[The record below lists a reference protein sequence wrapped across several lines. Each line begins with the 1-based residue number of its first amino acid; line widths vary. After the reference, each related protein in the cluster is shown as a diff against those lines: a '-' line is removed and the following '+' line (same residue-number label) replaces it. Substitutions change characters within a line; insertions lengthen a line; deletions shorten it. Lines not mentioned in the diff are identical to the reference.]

1 MTMPGAP
8 FHVVVIGGGLGGLCL
23 AQGLRAAGVSVAVY
37 ERDRTPTER
46 AGRYR
51 IHVNPAGSRALHECL
66 PPQLWEIFLR
76 SAADAG
82 AGCGFVTEQLREL
95 VVVDQEVMTGGRS
108 EPSAG
113 HHAVSRAVLRHLLLA
128 GLRDAVH
135 FGKRFERFERR
146 DDGRVTAVFAD
157 GTSATGDVLVGADGA
172 NSRTR
177 QQYLP
182 HAGRVETGAVAVAGK
197 LPLTDAARAW
207 LPEMLRSRLNTVF
220 PPRHFLFTAVF
231 DRSKARA
238 SASGFGFTDA
248 MVRAVGL
255 DPAVLF
261 EGEHDDDYAFWT
273 FIADRGAYPGNP
285 WDLDGPGLRR
295 LVGGMIDGW
304 HPALRRLVAES
315 DPGSMMLTSLKSSVP
330 VAPWATTNVT
340 LLGDAIHSMSPAG
353 GIGGNT
359 ALRDASL
366 LAGKL
371 AAVHRGE
378 LPLRAAIEAYESE
391 MLGYGFGAVREALRN
406 TRLAITTNRLART
419 AARTWFGLCGAVPT
433 LKRLTF
439 GNVWTENTAPKPA
452 RAAAR

>member
-8 FHVVVIGGGLGGLCL
+8 LHVIVIGGGLGGLCL
-23 AQGLRAAGVSVAVY
+23 AQGLRAADVSVAVY
-37 ERDRTPTER
+37 EQDRTPVER
-46 AGRYR
+46 TGRYR
-51 IHVNPAGSRALHECL
+51 IHVNPAGSGALHECL
-66 PPQLWEIFLR
+66 PPRLWDIFLG
-76 SAADAG
+76 SAAEAG

-95 VVVDQEVMTGGRS
+95 VVVDEEVMTAGHA

-113 HHAVSRAVLRHLLLA
+113 HHAVSRAALRHLLLA
-128 GLRDAVH
+128 GLSDAVH

-146 DDGRVTAVFAD
+146 GDGRVTACFAD
-157 GTSATGDVLVGADGA
+157 GTTATADVLVGADGA

-177 QQYLP
+177 RQYLP
-182 HAGRVETGAVAVAGK
+182 HADRVETGAVAVAGK
-197 LPLTDAARAW
+197 LPLTDATRAW

-231 DRSKARA
+231 DRSRA
-238 SASGFGFTDA
+238 GVSASGFGLTEE

-261 EGEHDDDYAFWT
+261 EGEHDDDYTFWT
-273 FIADRGAYPGNP
+273 FIAERGAYQGSP
-285 WDLDGPGLRR
+285 WDLDGRGLQR
-295 LVGGMIDGW
+295 LVDGMTEGW
-304 HPALRRLVAES
+304 HPALRRLIVES
-315 DPGSMMLTSLKSSVP
+315 DPHSLRVTSLKSSVP

-378 LPLRAAIEAYESE
+378 LPLLRAIQAYEAE

-419 AARTWFGLCGAVPT
+419 AARTWFGLCGAVPA

-439 GNVWTENTAPKPA
+439 DNAWTRNTSPRPVRAPA
-452 RAAAR
+452 R